1 MPRKVQ
7 IEVTRQFG
15 SKSKAEVFEELI
27 YKVFGVK
34 CKLVEAPDVDDA
46 EMQSIKERVQAYLD
60 EKHRQESDGE

>member
-27 YKVFGVK
+27 YKVLGVK
-34 CKLVEAPDVDDA
+34 CKLVEVPDVDDA
-46 EMQSIKERVQAYLD
+46 EMQSIKDRAQAYLD
-60 EKHRQESDGE
+60 EKHRQEGDGE